1 VDSYSAK
8 APPALSAPLPPADAA
23 AAAGSRDAVPSYA
36 RAPGDIYPRG
46 ARERA
51 LCDIASHA
59 DWEYL
64 VGLVLLDSGAVVVGS
79 LNKIKSSP
87 TLPAR
92 FVGPTAIGFAW
103 GLTVAGAWLAM
114 PKCSPE
120 WVGESPREGTVHV
133 TWPIALSFALLAG
146 ATAPV
151 VNAVIAGYDTTS
163 PYSTLEREMH
173 IVAAGLAGFG
183 GALIP
188 YLVPPRTWAAVQELD
203 RIRIGPDGRGGWC
216 FGYVARF

>member
-8 APPALSAPLPPADAA
+8 PPPALSAPVPPADAA
-23 AAAGSRDAVPSYA
+23 PAAGSRDDPSSYP

-79 LNKIKSSP
+79 LHAIKRSTAP
-87 TLPAR
+87 VR

-103 GLTVAGAWLAM
+103 GLTVSGAWLAM

-120 WVGESPREGTVHV
+120 WVGESPREGTVRV
-133 TWPIALSFALLAG
+133 SWPLALSFALLAG

-173 IVAAGLAGFG
+173 LVAAGLAGFG

-188 YLVPPRTWAAVQELD
+188 YLLPPRTWAAVQELD
-203 RIRIGPDGRGGWC
+203 RIRLGPDGRGGWC